1 MTTRRLSFP
10 TGLFFLFLLTFV
22 FRQDWP
28 VGAIA
33 LRDRRYLDLSSNYRH
48 SGRRCSAHTRE
59 FTTRYCAVM
68 RIRKVP
74 KAEVEKPATDSKEE
88 EETNGEA
95 VPPAKKAKAE
105 PARTRPQRENKSA
118 GGRRVSSLEA
128 AAKEGEALLKEL
140 GHKDSSDPDSGRRR
154 TRSQTR
160 GTPPAPPARQQR
172 QTRAERKTP
181 AKPARGAKKAAAS
194 KRSKKEESE
203 EEEEEAASA
212 EEAST
217 TAANED
223 ESTDDKDKNDEKDE
237 VNNDDG
243 GGEARQV
250 ASEDAN
256 TDHNEPEVNNKE
268 EKATTDG
275 GSKAS
280 ATTTADSKA
289 DAEPPVAKENAL
301 AGDSVSAPVA
311 TKPPEEVAA

>member
-1 MTTRRLSFP
+1 MAR
-10 TGLFFLFLLTFV
+10 
-22 FRQDWP
+22 WK
-28 VGAIA
+28 IA
-33 LRDRRYLDLSSNYRH
+33 LSKRPRRPKLRSLPQI
-48 SGRRCSAHTRE
+48 RRR
-59 FTTRYCAVM
+59 
-68 RIRKVP
+68 RKRP
-74 KAEVEKPATDSKEE
+74 MGKLF
-88 EETNGEA
+88 
-95 VPPAKKAKAE
+95 PPAKKAKAE

-194 KRSKKEESE
+194 KRS
-203 EEEEEAASA
+203 
-212 EEAST
+212 
-217 TAANED
+217 
-223 ESTDDKDKNDEKDE
+223 
-237 VNNDDG
+237 
-243 GGEARQV
+243 EARQV

-256 TDHNEPEVNNKE
+256 ADHDEPEVNNKE

-275 GSKAS
+275 GSKAP